1 MELKLRTVRRGTD
14 PQDSRWFSKEAVFKL
29 QKAQEELEWLL
40 NRGYNNKS
48 VMNMIG
54 NHYQFSLRQRNALTR
69 STSSKEKYE
78 NRKEKCITLSSCKS
92 NCIYIDGF
100 NLIITLEVALS
111 GGILVLCNDGTM
123 RDLAGLR
130 GTYSII
136 DKTDSALNLIGKELN
151 DGHISM
157 GKFFL
162 DAGVSNSGRLKKF
175 ILEHAENWNISVE
188 VELMQQVDSFLS
200 TKERIVTSD
209 SIILN
214 KCKNWISLGR
224 NIIEDYVPDAN
235 VIDLSGKKG
244 S

>member
-1 MELKLRTVRRGTD
+1 MELRSVKRGTD
-14 PQDSRWFSKEAVFKL
+14 PQDSRWFSTEAILKL
-29 QKAQEELEWLL
+29 QRAQEELEWLL

-54 NHYQFSLRQRNALTR
+54 NHYQFSLRQRNALVR
-69 STSSKEKYE
+69 STSSREKR
-78 NRKEKCITLSSCKS
+78 NSRKEKCVTLASCRD

-130 GTYSII
+130 GTYSVI
-136 DKTDSALNLIGKELN
+136 DKTDFALNLIGKELSN
-151 DGHISM
+151 THISKA
-157 GKFFL
+157 KFFL

-175 ILEHAENWNISVE
+175 ILEHAEKWNTRVE
-188 VELMQQVDSFLS
+188 VELMQHVDAFLA

-209 SIILN
+209 SIILD
-214 KCKNWISLGR
+214 KCKSWVSLGR
-224 NIIEDYVPDAN
+224 NIIGNYIPDGKI
-235 VIDLSGKKG
+235 IDLSGKKNF
-244 S
+244 